1 CGFAALYAD
10 IAKDNRP
17 SLSLFLKMGFAP
29 VEKDATRWLPNGA
42 RHFSLSRERAVNG
55 SQIQHDFNL
64 RTVSEK

>member
-42 RHFSLSRERAVNG
+42 RHLCFSRERAVNWP
-55 SQIQHDFNL
+55 QRQYDFNL
-64 RTVSEK
+64 RTV